1 VDNMLMPKSKNG
13 LVRVVTDEAEQ
24 QLILQSLHADAIGG
38 SHFGQN
44 ATIRKVTE
52 RFWWRNVADQ
62 ARQVVK
68 SCEVCQKANPVNK
81 APPSTLH
88 PVTVKSIFHRWGRRS
103 CWAAQREPTRQQI
116 HYRRDRSSI

>member
-1 VDNMLMPKSKNG
+1 MLMHKSKNG

-24 QLILQSLHADAIGG
+24 QLILQSLYTPTPFGG

-52 RFWWRNVADQ
+52 RFWWRNVANQ

-68 SCEVCQKANPVNK
+68 SM
-81 APPSTLH
+81 
-88 PVTVKSIFHRWGRRS
+88 
-103 CWAAQREPTRQQI
+103 
-116 HYRRDRSSI
+116 